1 MKQYLKFPSES
12 KLGIGTQYVELDSE
26 GWAVRQVECYGS
38 RLFNSKQINHEEI
51 GGIALCDQQFL
62 ESHIDSDCII
72 SAEEFQSIWESSVE
86 DESLSRNN
94 SVSSQ

>member
-12 KLGIGTQYVELDSE
+12 KLGIGTQYVELDSD

-38 RLFNSKQINHEEI
+38 RLFNSQQINHAEI

-62 ESHIDSDCII
+62 ESHIESDCII
-72 SAEEFQSIWESSVE
+72 SAEEFESIWESSVSE
-86 DESLSRNN
+86 TIRSR
-94 SVSSQ
+94 

>member
-26 GWAVRQVECYGS
+26 GWAVRQVECYG
-38 RLFNSKQINHEEI
+38 RRVFNSKQINHAEI

-62 ESHIDSDCII
+62 ESHIESDYII
-72 SAEEFQSIWESSVE
+72 SAEEFESIWESSVSE
-86 DESLSRNN
+86 TIKSL
-94 SVSSQ
+94 